1 MRALIPALI
10 PCALA
15 LGAATAAGADTALL
29 IANDRYDAAQDLRYG
44 DEILSLEGPLD
55 RAGFDVIVVENGT
68 AEAMRAAVSA
78 LLEAD
83 ETERVLIALS
93 GHVVRSQR
101 GSWVLGSDADAPD
114 LGSVGAEGVALDV
127 LFEIAG
133 RAPGQAVVLLG
144 QEARRIDVGPGLSR
158 GFGPLDAPQGV
169 TVLSGSPD
177 DLADLA
183 RDVLLQP
190 GADLL
195 AAVAGSRGLRSH
207 GFLSPALPFLPAI
220 GGGVVTPPS
229 GPSEEET
236 ALWVAVQEL
245 NTEGAYRAY
254 LEQYPGGAFAAEAL
268 SRAEALEE
276 EAADPVAQAEAA
288 EAALGLSRTQRQQIQ
303 RDLTI
308 LDFNTRGIDGIFGP
322 GTRGAIR
329 GWQSSRGFEVTGF
342 LTGPQV
348 AVLREAGAQ
357 RAAELEEEARRQ
369 REAEEQADRAF
380 WQATG
385 QGRDEAALRAYLSRY
400 PNGLFSEVARARLD
414 EIEADRLAE
423 VEAEERRFWQE
434 VQAADSV
441 EAYRRYLELYPGGQF
456 IDIAQQRLSVLQTGL
471 TPRELALAE
480 AREAALN
487 LTPQMRQLAEQ
498 RLAALGFDPGRVDG
512 SFDARTRGA
521 IRDYQ
526 RSRGLGPTGY
536 LDQMTVVRLLAEAI
550 GGRIFD

>member
-1 MRALIPALI
+1 MRALIPL
-10 PCALA
+10 ALA

-29 IANDRYDAAQDLRYG
+29 IANDRYEAAQDLRYG
-44 DEILSLEGPLD
+44 DEILALEGPLD
-55 RAGFDVIVVENGT
+55 AAGFDVIIVENG
-68 AEAMRAAVSA
+68 AADAMRAAVSA
-78 LLEAD
+78 LVEAD
-83 ETERVLIALS
+83 ETERVLIALA

-101 GSWVLGSDADAPD
+101 GTWLLGSDADAPD

-144 QEARRIDVGPGLSR
+144 QEARRIDLGPGLSR
-158 GFGPLDAPQGV
+158 GVGPLEAPQGV
-169 TVLSGSPD
+169 TVLSGAPD
-177 DLADLA
+177 DLADLV
-183 RDVLLQP
+183 RDVLLRP
-190 GADLL
+190 GADL
-195 AAVAGSRGLRSH
+195 AGAVEGSRVLRSH
-207 GFLSPALPFLPAI
+207 GFLSPALPFLPA
-220 GGGVVTPPS
+220 GDRAEVAPPS
-229 GPSEEET
+229 GPSEAEA
-236 ALWVAVQEL
+236 ALWAAAQEL
-245 NTEGAYRAY
+245 NTPGAFRAY
-254 LEQYPGGAFAAEAL
+254 LEEYPDGAFAAEARG
-268 SRAEALEE
+268 RAEALEA
-276 EAADPVAQAEAA
+276 EAADPLARAEAA
-288 EAALGLSRTQRQQIQ
+288 EAALDLSRAQRQQIQ

-329 GWQSSRGFEVTGF
+329 GWQSSRGFEATGF
-342 LTGPQV
+342 LTGAQI

-414 EIEADRLAE
+414 EIEGDRLAE
-423 VEAEERRFWQE
+423 VEAEERSIWDE
-434 VQAADSV
+434 VRAADSV
-441 EAYRRYLELYPGGQF
+441 AAYRRYLELYPGGQF
-456 IDIAQQRLSVLQTGL
+456 AEAADARITELETGL
-471 TPRELALAE
+471 NPGQLAQAE

-487 LTPQMRQLAEQ
+487 LNGQMRQLVEQ
-498 RLAALGFDPGRVDG
+498 RLVALGFDPGRVDG
-512 SFDARTRGA
+512 TFDARTRAA

-526 RSRGLGPTGY
+526 RSRGMNATGY
-536 LDQMTVVRLLAEAI
+536 LEQMTVVRLLAEAI

>member
-1 MRALIPALI
+1 MRALIPFALV
-10 PCALA
+10 

-29 IANDRYDAAQDLRYG
+29 IANDRYAAAQDLRYG

-55 RAGFDVIVVENGT
+55 RAGFDVIVVENGA

-78 LLEAD
+78 LVEAD

-101 GSWVLGSDADAPD
+101 GTWLLGSDARSPD

-144 QEARRIDVGPGLSR
+144 QEARRIDLGAGLSR
-158 GFGPLDAPQGV
+158 GFGPIDAPQGV
-169 TVLSGSPD
+169 TVLSGAPD

-183 RDVLLQP
+183 RDVLLRP
-190 GADLL
+190 GADLA
-195 AAVAGSRGLRSH
+195 AAVEGSRALRSH
-207 GFLSPALPFLPAI
+207 GFLSPALPFLPVV
-220 GGGVVTPPS
+220 GGDAAPAPT
-229 GPSEEET
+229 GPSEAEV
-236 ALWVAVQEL
+236 ALWGAVQEL
-245 NTEGAYRAY
+245 NTAGSYRAY

-268 SRAEALEE
+268 SRAEALEQ
-276 EAADPVAQAEAA
+276 EAQAPDPLEQAEAA
-288 EAALGLSRTQRQQIQ
+288 EAALGLSRAQRQQIQ

-329 GWQSSRGFEVTGF
+329 GWQSARGFEATGF

-414 EIEADRLAE
+414 EIEAERLAE

-487 LTPQMRQLAEQ
+487 LTPQMRQLTEQ

-512 SFDARTRGA
+512 TFDARTRAA

-526 RSRGLGPTGY
+526 RSRGLGATGY